1 MIGQMSGPRV
11 LKIEASAGSGKTY
24 RLTNCFLKLLSNY
37 PLSPQGLRKIVAI
50 TFTNKAAAEM
60 KERVV
65 KALKEITLGTEK
77 GEKLA
82 QETGLDR
89 EKARAWLEIVFEYY
103 QDLQI
108 RTIDSLVFTIL
119 KGVALELGLRP
130 DLEAELREDLLLDRA
145 YDRLLIALGEGDQD
159 LAKLFREVLRTYL
172 EIESRGG
179 FNPERKIRKTLLDL
193 FRYETKGRDLVP
205 SEEYTGLE
213 ALAERLKALGREL
226 VSKVKEG
233 GGQFLYP
240 RYRWEEKFLEP
251 VKHIHATPFFKDSL
265 GQVIKAPKSLIDSLE
280 PLYTAFKKAR
290 EEYLLAKA
298 LVRLAPYA
306 LIYQAIKKELETLR
320 QQEGLIH
327 GGAWVELV
335 EKVLLEEGVP
345 SVYCKLGAR
354 FSHFLIDEFQDTSRR
369 QWEVLFPLVEDALAQ
384 GGTFTYVVDIKQAI
398 YVWRGGDPTLFYQVP
413 ASLPADLFEE
423 PLHYNWRSRENI
435 VCFNNK
441 VFSLLAKE
449 EIAKWAALHLL
460 YGKRPQKEAQK
471 CQTVEALAQSIQEV
485 FAKVTQ
491 KLPAKD
497 CLGGR
502 IEIIPLE
509 PAAKAQFSK
518 NIQEKLAA
526 LLPEVF
532 SRFTEQGRS
541 IAILVRTNDQAEEI
555 ARFLFELGLP
565 AVTEN
570 ALRLSS
576 SPLIRALIALLHFL
590 DYPFHDVAL
599 TGFLQSEVARDY
611 LSDGFWERVLAL
623 CRGRKGPL
631 FELLRD
637 LEPNFWQDY
646 LKPLLDRAGL
656 VSPYDLIREILAVF
670 QIQERFPEEEAF
682 IHRFLSLVLAFEQE
696 GEGLSA
702 FLERWEARGTEER
715 LGLPE
720 DLKAVRVLTIHAAK
734 GLEFDAVFLP
744 YLHWELKSP
753 RMVTLEDGR
762 LGYVQSP
769 YPEPIKNK
777 LLEEKAFQALEGLNL
792 LYVAMTRAKEE
803 LYLFVPSEAENKYS
817 RLNFGTGDVLRELLQ
832 RAGFWPNS

>member
-384 GGTFTYVVDIKQAI
+384 GGTFTYVGDIKQAI

-803 LYLFVPSEAENKYS
+803 LYLFVPTEAENKYS